1 MGYLILPTLI
11 LMLLPTP
18 GASANQ
24 LEDFSRLSRAIGK
37 EVSLVDQS
45 GLIREGIVEAATADG
60 VTLRFGSA
68 TQSFPRAEVASAE
81 RTTDGRIDGTIKG
94 ALLGLVMGA
103 MASQGCDSTMPRC
116 NYAIW
121 AVVAGYAGV
130 GYLMDAADAN
140 RQPLYRA
147 PAPPAPKLKVS
158 LRF

>member
-18 GASANQ
+18 GARAHQ
-24 LEDFSRLSRAIGK
+24 LEDFSRFSRAIGQ
-37 EVSLVDQS
+37 EVSLVDKN
-45 GLIREGIVEAATADG
+45 GLIREGVLEAATADG

-68 TQSFPRAEVASAE
+68 TESFPRGEVASAE

-94 ALLGLVMGA
+94 ALLGIVLTA
-103 MASQGCDSTMPRC
+103 LASQGYDSTTPGYVPWVSIAA
-116 NYAIW
+116 YAG
-121 AVVAGYAGV
+121 AGY
-130 GYLMDAADAN
+130 LLDAAEAH

-147 PAPPAPKLKVS
+147 PTPPAPKLKVS